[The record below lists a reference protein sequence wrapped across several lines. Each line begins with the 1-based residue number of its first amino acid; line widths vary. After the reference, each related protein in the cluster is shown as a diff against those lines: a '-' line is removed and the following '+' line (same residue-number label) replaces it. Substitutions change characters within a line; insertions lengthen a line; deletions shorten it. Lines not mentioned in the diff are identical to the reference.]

1 MSEKDFIKQMKKEW
15 DKILEECV
23 NPNTHTTL
31 FSVKDQLKWING
43 HMKVLETA
51 IRQLSSLRKHL
62 EKVQLLQLIREDG
75 EEDKEE

>member
-1 MSEKDFIKQMKKEW
+1 
-15 DKILEECV
+15 
-23 NPNTHTTL
+23 
-31 FSVKDQLKWING
+31 
-43 HMKVLETA
+43 MKVLETA